1 MPGYKILLLGDPY
14 VGKSTFLNQY
24 IYNVSK
30 HSHYKPTIGADFISK
45 KIKWKNKNIQLQI
58 WDTSG
63 QERFDLGK
71 AFFQDTD
78 SCILVYDITNSESFQ
93 HLEKWNNRIK
103 DKNIPIVVIGNK
115 IDIRWKRQV
124 LTSDAISW
132 CKNVNYP
139 FWETSA
145 VENFNVHHPF
155 TYILQ
160 ILEPEPEIEER
171 EIENRKKEGINED
184 RLCDFNCNLI

>member
-1 MPGYKILLLGDPY
+1 MLSCFY
-14 VGKSTFLNQY
+14 
-24 IYNVSK
+24 
-30 HSHYKPTIGADFISK
+30 DFISK

-160 ILEPEPEIEER
+160 ILEPEPEIEQESGDSEDWMIDYRVENDGTEWGQADDESWYYR
-171 EIENRKKEGINED
+171 EAGQSEWVEWSD
-184 RLCDFNCNLI
+184 